1 MNKIIGGKP
10 DNVPLTREEE
20 NAITTLKRLAK
31 RWPKSLWLF
40 STDGALLVMRKG
52 EDGLSAHTEIIF
64 SGTGPSPGGGLDR
77 DYVVTAI
84 DIENDGGELD

>member
-31 RWPKSLWLF
+31 RWPKSLWLL
-40 STDGALLVMRKG
+40 STDGTLLVMRKDD
-52 EDGLSAHTEIIF
+52 DGLSAHTEIIS
-64 SGTGPSPGGGLDR
+64 SGTGPSLGGGLDR
-77 DYVVTAI
+77 DYIVTAI